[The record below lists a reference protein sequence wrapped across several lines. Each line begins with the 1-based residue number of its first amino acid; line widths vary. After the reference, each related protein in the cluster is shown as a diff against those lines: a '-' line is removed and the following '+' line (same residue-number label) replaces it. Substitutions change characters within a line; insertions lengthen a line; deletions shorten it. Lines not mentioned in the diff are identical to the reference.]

1 MISILIGLII
11 NDDLKGKRYI
21 LTMLQSL
28 IDFNNDND
36 DCDGSDMN
44 SEVSEDG

>member
-21 LTMLQSL
+21 LKMLERL
-28 IDFNNDND
+28 IDISLKNKD
-36 DCDGSDMN
+36 DD
-44 SEVSEDG
+44 

>member
-21 LTMLQSL
+21 LKMIERLINISL
-28 IDFNNDND
+28 KNKD
-36 DCDGSDMN
+36 DD
-44 SEVSEDG
+44 

>member
-21 LTMLQSL
+21 LKMLERLINISL
-28 IDFNNDND
+28 KNKD
-36 DCDGSDMN
+36 DD
-44 SEVSEDG
+44 